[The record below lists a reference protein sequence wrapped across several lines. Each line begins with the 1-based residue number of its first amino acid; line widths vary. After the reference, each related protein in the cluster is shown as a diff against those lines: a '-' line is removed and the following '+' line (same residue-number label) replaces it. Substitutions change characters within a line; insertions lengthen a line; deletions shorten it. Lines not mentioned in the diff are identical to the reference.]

1 MKTHFASILLLLIAC
16 GGSSKS
22 SATTQPAGDTEPD
35 PTVPSWLPPSCIAYH
50 KAVVQAIDCQAV
62 EQDTRDRIR
71 TTFDETSVGWKT
83 EDNANEARI
92 DEIAATCS
100 TATDSVRADI
110 ADKCI

>member
-1 MKTHFASILLLLIAC
+1 MKTLFASILLVLAAC

-22 SATTQPAGDTEPD
+22 STPTQRTSESTVD

-50 KAVVQAIDCQAV
+50 RAVVQAIDCQAV
-62 EQDTRDRIR
+62 EQSTRDRIK
-71 TTFDETSVGWKT
+71 TTFDETSVSWKA
-83 EDNANEARI
+83 EDQANAARV
-92 DEIAATCS
+92 DEIGATCT